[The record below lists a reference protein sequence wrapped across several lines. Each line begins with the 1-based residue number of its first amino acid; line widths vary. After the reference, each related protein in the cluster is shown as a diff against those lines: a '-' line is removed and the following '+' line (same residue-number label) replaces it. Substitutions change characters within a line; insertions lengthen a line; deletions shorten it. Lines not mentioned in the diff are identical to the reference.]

1 MTVRIE
7 NDWPVNST
15 RFLLPTV
22 ALRGFRAGPRTMTL
36 AWWTWRIVVHLPN
49 SAPTSK
55 PTAAPTEGGA
65 EMKDRG
71 RKISRDARDL
81 WIDIEKRI
89 SEIGKDFTSD
99 MEVDHFTTQLG
110 MYIGI
115 QLGAEIGARLPTA
128 APTGGPNE

>member
-1 MTVRIE
+1 MCSVPITSTDIE
-7 NDWPVNST
+7 IVSVPVVSNSVLT
-15 RFLLPTV
+15 NT
-22 ALRGFRAGPRTMTL
+22 T
-36 AWWTWRIVVHLPN
+36 
-49 SAPTSK
+49 
-55 PTAAPTEGGA
+55 APTEGGA
-65 EMKDRG
+65 VMNDRG
-71 RKISRDARDL
+71 RKISLQARNL